1 MEDLKKA
8 LLGAMIFG
16 GAAMIGLIIWAT
28 RSFSEDLALWGWI
41 ISMAALSIVLIVS
54 ILTFRDIQQAE
65 MESKAERM
73 EWIKERMEWIKEFQT
88 KGLSEERIEKLI
100 RLAEDGK
107 LLQSNTL
114 EQSQSRS
121 TSG

>member
-16 GAAMIGLIIWAT
+16 GAAMIGLIFWAT

-41 ISMAALSIVLIVS
+41 ISMAALTIVLIVS

-65 MESKAERM
+65 MESKA
-73 EWIKERMEWIKEFQT
+73 ERMEWIKEFQT

-114 EQSQSRS
+114 EQSQSQS